1 MARKPQVDVLLL
13 RSGRT
18 AWEDAGRVQGGAD
31 LPMTDGGRAVAASV
45 INHALSVAGGLTL
58 GSVYCPTDEASYD
71 TAKMLADRTGSPKI
85 RRLETL
91 DGAPA
96 GLWEGQLE
104 SEAGERYPTSFA
116 QWREDPT
123 SATPPEGEPTVETE
137 VRLLSTL
144 ARVLERTTSDRIGV
158 VLRPFEYGLIR
169 CVLAGRPVS
178 GLWTALEDGPS
189 AERRSI
195 PRVMFREQL
204 SRLASR
210 V

>member
-1 MARKPQVDVLLL
+1 
-13 RSGRT
+13 
-18 AWEDAGRVQGGAD
+18 
-31 LPMTDGGRAVAASV
+31 MTEGGRSVTATV

-58 GSVYCPTDEASYD
+58 GSVYCPTDEASVE
-71 TAKMLADRTGSPKI
+71 TAKMLADRTGSPRV

-104 SEAGERYPTSFA
+104 SEASERYPTSFA

-137 VRLLSTL
+137 IRVLSTL

-158 VLRPFEYGLIR
+158 VLRPFEFGLIR
-169 CVLAGRPVS
+169 CVLAGKPAS
-178 GLWTALEDGPS
+178 ELWSMLEDGPS

-195 PRVMFREQL
+195 ARTLFREQL
-204 SRLASR
+204 ARLTSR